1 MRVLDE
7 GELLS
12 IEPDHHRLLGTLE
25 IRKRDGRKSL
35 SECTVR
41 APPQRSDRA
50 VGRANALAALAR
62 MAVAEPLREKRASQG
77 LERIPDGDLVRR
89 APEAVAARSAAGRRH
104 EPGTAQGAHE
114 ARRVLGRN
122 AFSFRYGSDAYG
134 RLLGALRNPQQAAQ
148 AVLLLSRGMHAQRAR
163 QTILTSQY

>member
-12 IEPDHHRLLGTLE
+12 VEPDHHRLLGTLE
-25 IRKRDGRKSL
+25 IRKRDAPKMFSD
-35 SECTVR
+35 CTVGV
-41 APPQRSDRA
+41 PPHCSDRA

-62 MAVAEPLREKRASQG
+62 MALAEPLREKRASQG

-89 APEAVAARSAAGRRH
+89 AHEAVAARSAAGRGH

-122 AFSFRYGSDAYG
+122 AFGFRYGSDAYR
-134 RLLGALRNPQQAAQ
+134 RLLGALRDPQ
-148 AVLLLSRGMHAQRAR
+148 
-163 QTILTSQY
+163 